1 MKLHRQGAVWALALC
16 AAFPF
21 CGTLVHAQPY
31 PTKPVRLIVGFA
43 PGGTADI
50 VARIVG
56 PKLSEVWGKSVIVDN
71 RPGAGSTL
79 GAELAAKASPDGHT
93 LLFVLGCIKIS
104 ATIRSNRLTR

>member
-43 PGGTADI
+43 PGSTTDI
-50 VARIVG
+50 LARLMGQWLSQKLGKQFIV
-56 PKLSEVWGKSVIVDN
+56 EN
-71 RPGAGSTL
+71 RPGAGGPAGL
-79 GAELAAKASPDGHT
+79 GPFGSPLPPPRLISHT
-93 LLFVLGCIKIS
+93 LS
-104 ATIRSNRLTR
+104 PPP